1 MKKITILCLS
11 VFLFVTTYAQTQ
23 RSYEWKAE
31 YIYGN
36 ILKHTKHLENLVK
49 GPVTGGEIAIEWQT
63 MGEKSWNQF
72 LGFPKVGIGAV
83 YMNLSNPDTL
93 GSVFALY
100 PYINLPLLRTK
111 FINLYIKPGAGI
123 SYLNKTF
130 RSAIAYYPSGEINFN
145 RSNAAIGSHLNVYF
159 AGSVNFEIPLAKG
172 LSLTGEYGWNHVSNG
187 SLIQPNSGINMLNSF
202 IGLKYFPAYKDFIRP
217 EKHKIAD
224 IPKKFT
230 TEFILSGGIRQLY
243 YKDNRFFPI
252 GAITIAEF
260 YPITNSYRMGLGV
273 DAFYDGVYGE
283 VNSSA
288 IASENETKY
297 KFTYLTEDKLNNKFR
312 AGVSWQHELMIGRL
326 TAGFHFGVYLYD
338 PIKNLEPYT
347 TASTGAQSKPII
359 YPYDIEKENG
369 WLYTRASL
377 KYALD
382 KHLFLSIG
390 LKTHLQKAEF
400 IEWGLGY
407 RL

>member
-1 MKKITILCLS
+1 MKKTTILCLS
-11 VFLFVTTYAQTQ
+11 VLLFVASHAQTQ
-23 RSYEWKAE
+23 RSYELKAE

-93 GSVFALY
+93 GNVFALY

-130 RSAIAYYPSGEINFN
+130 RSATAYYPSGEINFN

-159 AGSVNFEIPLAKG
+159 AGSVNFEMPLAKG

-187 SLIQPNSGINMLNSF
+187 SVIQPNSGINMLNSF
-202 IGLKYFPAYKDFIRP
+202 IGIKYCPDYKNSVSPVR
-217 EKHKIAD
+217 KNIAD
-224 IPKKFT
+224 IPKKFS

-260 YPITNSYRMGLGV
+260 YPVTNSYRMGLGV

-288 IASENETKY
+288 IATENETKY
-297 KFTYLTEDKLNNKFR
+297 KFTYLTEDKLSNKFR
-312 AGVSWQHELMIGRL
+312 AGISWQHEMMIGRL

-338 PIKNLEPYT
+338 PIKNLEPYNA
-347 TASTGAQSKPII
+347 ASNGSQNKPII

-382 KHLFLSIG
+382 KHLFLSIE